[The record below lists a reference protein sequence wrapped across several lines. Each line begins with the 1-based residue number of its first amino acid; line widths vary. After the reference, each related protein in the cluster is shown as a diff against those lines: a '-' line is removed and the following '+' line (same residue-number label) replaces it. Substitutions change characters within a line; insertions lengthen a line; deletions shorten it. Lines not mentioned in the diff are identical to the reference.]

1 MPKVSTPQVS
11 GALGRRH
18 FLGLAGAATVVGAV
32 GTLGTE
38 VPAEASRPL
47 GDVFTLGVASG
58 DPHPDGVVL
67 WTRLAPEPLAADGKG
82 GMPDKRVAVRWEVA
96 EDPRFG
102 KVVRRGVEHAVPAW
116 GHSVHAEVRGLR
128 PDREYWYRFAVGHQ
142 LSPVGRTRTAPAAY
156 RRLNELT
163 FAFASC
169 QAYHEGF
176 FTAYRHMAQDDL
188 DLVVHLGDYIY
199 EGNSQGTIGRG
210 HLPVAETFS
219 LADYRVR
226 YGQYKSD
233 PDLQAAHA
241 AAPWV
246 VAPDDHD
253 VENNWAGDISQLDN
267 EPDQDPAVF
276 RQRRAAAYQAY
287 YENLPLRR
295 TSMPRGPEMQV
306 FRRLTFGNLLQLN
319 VLDTRRFRTDQLE
332 CVRGCD
338 DRFDPARTMLGAE
351 QERWLLDGLG
361 RSDARWNALGNQIFA
376 FEADHDAGPSERFGM
391 DTWDGYAA
399 ARQRLFDGV
408 VERRVD
414 NFVMITGDAHRS
426 VAADLKL
433 NFADPSSRT
442 VGTEFLGTSISS
454 GGNGTDT
461 DALGHTWLAENPHMR
476 FHNSQRGYQRCVVT
490 PTHWRTDYR
499 VVPNVTTPGGPVITR
514 ASVTVESGRP
524 GVAEV
529 SN

>member
-1 MPKVSTPQVS
+1 MRELP
-11 GALGRRH
+11 AHLGRRH
-18 FLGLAGAATVVGAV
+18 FLTLAGAAAVAVAVV
-32 GTLGTE
+32 
-38 VPAEASRPL
+38 PEARAS
-47 GDVFTLGVASG
+47 GDLFTLGVASG
-58 DPHPDGVVL
+58 DPQPDGVVL
-67 WTRLAPEPLAADGKG
+67 WTRLAPEPVAPDGYG
-82 GMPDKRVAVRWEVA
+82 GMPDKRYLVKWEVA
-96 EDPRFG
+96 EDPRFRRI
-102 KVVRRGVEHAVPAW
+102 VRRGVEHAVRAW
-116 GHSVHAEVRGLR
+116 AHSVHAEVHGLR
-128 PDREYWYRFAVGHQ
+128 PDREYWYRFIVGDQ
-142 LSPVGRTRTAPAAY
+142 ISPVGRTRTAPALY
-156 RRLNELT
+156 SRLNELT

-169 QAYHEGF
+169 QAYTEGF
-176 FTAYRHMAQDDL
+176 FTAYRHMADEDL

-199 EGNSQGTIGRG
+199 EGGGAGTIGRA
-210 HLPVAETFS
+210 HIPTAEVFS

-233 PDLQAAHA
+233 PDLKAAHA

-253 VENNWAGDISQLDN
+253 VENNWAGDISQIDT

-306 FRRLTFGNLLQLN
+306 YRRLTFGNLLQLN

-351 QERWLLDGLG
+351 QEKWLLDGLG
-361 RSDARWNALGNQIFA
+361 RSHARWNVLGNQIFA
-376 FEADHDAGPSERFGM
+376 FEADHDAGESERYGM

-408 VERRVD
+408 VQRKVD

-454 GGNGTDT
+454 GGNGVDT
-461 DALGHTWLAENPHMR
+461 DALGVTWLAENPHMR

-490 PTHWRTDYR
+490 PSGWRTDYR
-499 VVPNVTTPGGPVITR
+499 VVPEVTVPGGPVITR
-514 ASVTVESGRP
+514 AGVTVEAGRP
-524 GVAEV
+524 GVADV
-529 SN
+529 S

>member
-1 MPKVSTPQVS
+1 MRDQ
-11 GALGRRH
+11 LGRRH
-18 FLGLAGAATVVGAV
+18 FLTLAGAAAVAVAVV
-32 GTLGTE
+32 
-38 VPAEASRPL
+38 PEARAS
-47 GDVFTLGVASG
+47 GDLFTLGVASG
-58 DPHPDGVVL
+58 DPQPDGVVL
-67 WTRLAPEPLAADGKG
+67 WTRLAPEPVAPDGYG
-82 GMPDKRVAVRWEVA
+82 GMPDKRYQVKWEVA
-96 EDPRFG
+96 EDPTFRRI
-102 KVVRRGVEHAVPAW
+102 VRRGVEHAVREW
-116 GHSVHAEVRGLR
+116 GHSVHAEVHGLR
-128 PDREYWYRFAVGHQ
+128 PDREYWYRFVVGDQ
-142 LSPVGRTRTAPAAY
+142 ISPVGRTRTAPALFS
-156 RRLNELT
+156 RLNELT

-169 QAYHEGF
+169 QAYTDGF
-176 FTAYRHMAQDDL
+176 FTAYRHMADEDL

-199 EGNSQGTIGRG
+199 EGGGAGTIGRA
-210 HLPVAETFS
+210 HIPTAEVFS

-233 PDLQAAHA
+233 PNLKAAHA

-253 VENNWAGDISQLDN
+253 VENNWAGDISQIDT

-306 FRRLTFGNLLQLN
+306 YRRLTFGNLLQLN

-351 QERWLLDGLG
+351 QEKWLLDGLG
-361 RSDARWNALGNQIFA
+361 RSHARWNVLGNQIFA
-376 FEADHDAGPSERFGM
+376 FEADHDAGESERYGM

-399 ARQRLFDGV
+399 ARQRLFDGLV
-408 VERRVD
+408 QRKVD

-454 GGNGTDT
+454 GGNGVDT
-461 DALGHTWLAENPHMR
+461 DALGVTWLAENPHMR

-490 PTHWRTDYR
+490 RSGWRTDYR
-499 VVPNVTTPGGPVITR
+499 VVPEVTVSGGPVITR
-514 ASVTVESGRP
+514 AGVTVEAGRP
-524 GVAEV
+524 GVADV
-529 SN
+529 A